1 MFKTSSKRVIQETVQ
16 STGDLIGN
24 KIADKITRASKI
36 SPKNELETSAE
47 EILREK
53 YISPQL
59 REKKLMT

>member
-1 MFKTSSKRVIQETVQ
+1 MR

-36 SPKNELETSAE
+36 SPKSKLGTSAE

-59 REKKLMT
+59 REKTLMT